1 MPAAETAAY
10 QAFMMIFRF
19 PDFFATA
26 EYAEKISETKD
37 TKIICIFLEYP
48 TGSQATTYLAHD
60 SSKLS
65 SVAGIRARKK

>member
-37 TKIICIFLEYP
+37 TKIICIMLEYP
-48 TGSQATTYLAHD
+48 TSWG
-60 SSKLS
+60 
-65 SVAGIRARKK
+65 